1 MKIIIPW
8 YKKPEQLAK
17 CKKAIANQTF
27 KDVDPIIWDNNEH
40 NLGFT
45 KAINN
50 CLRMID
56 FKKEKYVIILN
67 QDCYLK
73 DNAVENMVKF
83 MDENPR
89 CGIGG
94 IKQLSS
100 KNKDLIVHGGCLQAF
115 PSGMHLSGSVES
127 GDCSIN
133 KQMPWVNG
141 ACMIVRTDMIKEIGY
156 MDENYFL
163 ICSDSDWCYTARA
176 RHWEIWYI
184 ADAECIHE
192 QGVSSKSSSEFE
204 GIMLKDMVFFK
215 GKWLE
220 NDLFRELALEIF
232 D

>member
-1 MKIIIPW
+1 MKIIIPS
-8 YKKPEQLAK
+8 YKKPEQLEK
-17 CKKAIANQTF
+17 CKKAIKNQTV
-27 KDVDPIIWDNNEH
+27 KNIETLVWDNNKH

-50 CLRMID
+50 CLKMNIFSKD
-56 FKKEKYVIILN
+56 KYVIILN

-73 DNAVENMVKF
+73 RTAVENMVKF
-83 MDENPR
+83 MDKHPR

-100 KNKDLIVHGGCLQAF
+100 KDKDLIVHGGCSQAF
-115 PSGMHLSGSVES
+115 PSGMHLTGSVANK
-127 GDCSIN
+127 DHSIN

-141 ACMIVRTDMIKEIGY
+141 ACMIVRLEMIQEIGY

-163 ICSDSDWCYTARA
+163 ICSDSDWCYTART
-176 RHWEIWYI
+176 RFWDIWYI

-192 QGVSSKSSSEFE
+192 QGVSNKRSAEFE
-204 GIMLKDMVFFK
+204 TIMLKDMVFFK

>member
-8 YKKPEQLAK
+8 YKKPKQLEK
-17 CKKAIANQTF
+17 CKKAIKNQTV
-27 KDVDPIIWDNNEH
+27 KNIETLIWDNNKQ

-50 CLRMID
+50 CLKMNRFNKD
-56 FKKEKYVIILN
+56 KYVIILN

-73 DNAVENMVKF
+73 RTAVENMVKF
-83 MDENPR
+83 MDEHPR

-100 KNKDLIVHGGCLQAF
+100 KNKDLIVHGGCSQAF
-115 PSGMHLSGSVES
+115 PSGMHLTGSVA
-127 GDCSIN
+127 N
-133 KQMPWVNG
+133 KDHSVNKRMPWVNG
-141 ACMIVRTDMIKEIGY
+141 ACMIVRMETIQEIGY

-176 RHWEIWYI
+176 RFWDIWYI

-192 QGVSSKSSSEFE
+192 QGVSSKQSNEFE
-204 GIMLKDMVFFK
+204 VIMLKDMVFFK
-215 GKWLE
+215 DKWLE
-220 NDLFRELALEIF
+220 NGLFRELKLEIF